1 MPIDEED
8 ELAALRRRAYAPDGD
23 ISADPAALSRL
34 IELEARVAARDAA
47 PASARPRAE
56 EPTPEE
62 RGPAQPA
69 PLSPTPTTPDAPTD
83 TDSDATPERPQ
94 HPRSHPRR
102 SRVLVIGAVVL
113 VAAIWITTRLLVQG
127 ARSDPLRAGVEEV
140 ARLSPDP
147 GYEAPGVLY
156 RG

>member
-1 MPIDEED
+1 M
-8 ELAALRRRAYAPDGD
+8 
-23 ISADPAALSRL
+23 
-34 IELEARVAARDAA
+34 
-47 PASARPRAE
+47 
-56 EPTPEE
+56 PTPEE

-69 PLSPTPTTPDAPTD
+69 PLSPTPAISDAPTD

-113 VAAIWITTRLLVQG
+113 VAAIWITTLLLVQG
-127 ARSDPLRAGVEEV
+127 ARNDPLRAGVEEV

-156 RG
+156 RGVTGKVTAYTAFEGFRVISYPSFREGDQMPRCRTI